1 MTESEAEEQET
12 PVLTPELLPQQ
23 RFQVMVKEAQLDQS
37 RADYLLQNFS
47 GHFKEAAEWAKKAK
61 DIIVTNENQTVMME
75 IARTGRLFLSK
86 KRQEIE
92 KARKWMKEPALR
104 EGQAID
110 KIANLLKDTIIPTE
124 EHLRRQEDFVK
135 LRQEAEAERIRL
147 EVETR
152 LEQERIAKEKADAE
166 ALAKAQ
172 AENARLRK
180 ESEQKQIA
188 LDAER
193 KANEHKL
200 AEERRKVAYEQ
211 EKIKKENEAKIAE
224 ENRKR
229 QEELARVQAE
239 NKVKLDKERAERE
252 KVESELRDKKQAE
265 MKAEADR
272 IRAEERAKS
281 AGDQEKMLAFRE
293 AIISIKIPEV
303 KSDINRRIIEDAKS
317 HLYLAVSKITVV
329 NQEEE

>member
-147 EVETR
+147 EVEAR
-152 LEQERIAKEKADAE
+152 MEQERITKEKADAE

-172 AENARLRK
+172 AEN
-180 ESEQKQIA
+180 
-188 LDAER
+188 
-193 KANEHKL
+193 
-200 AEERRKVAYEQ
+200 
-211 EKIKKENEAKIAE
+211 
-224 ENRKR
+224 
-229 QEELARVQAE
+229 
-239 NKVKLDKERAERE
+239 KVKLDKERADRE
-252 KVESELRDKKQAE
+252 KVEAELREKKQAE
-265 MKAEADR
+265 LKAEADR
-272 IRAEERAKS
+272 IRAEEALKS
-281 AGDQEKMLAFRE
+281 AGDEVKLMNYRNEIGILL
-293 AIISIKIPEV
+293 SKVPEV
-303 KSDINRRIIEDAKS
+303 KGLKNVRIIEDIKS
-317 HLYLAVSKITVV
+317 HLHLAFMMIKITVV